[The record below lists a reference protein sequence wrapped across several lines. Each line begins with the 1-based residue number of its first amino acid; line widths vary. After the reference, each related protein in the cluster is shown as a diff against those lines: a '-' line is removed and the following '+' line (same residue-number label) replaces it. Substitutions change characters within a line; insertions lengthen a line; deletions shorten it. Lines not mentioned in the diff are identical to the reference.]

1 MDSKAATRTGTKEI
15 LKEYDFSFLKRFGQ
29 NFLVD
34 KNVLQKIVDAAE
46 VSEDDVVLEV
56 GPGIGT
62 LTAELAARACRV
74 IAVEID
80 ERLMMILEDTLKDYA
95 NVILIHQDIMKT
107 DIPALIDEY
116 KGDHTFKVVANLPYY
131 ITTPLV
137 MRLLGRALPIDSL
150 TVMIQKEVADRMQA
164 QPGSKDYGSLTLAV
178 QYYAVPEVVAQV
190 SPESFIPRPKVGS
203 AIVRLKRF
211 EEPPVKVKDPDFMF
225 HLIRATFQKRRKTLL
240 NSLTNTSEVSLDR
253 EKVAEAIKALDLP
266 PAVRGETLTL
276 SQFAALS
283 DLLCEV

>member
-80 ERLMMILEDTLKDYA
+80 ERLMTILEDTLKDYA

-253 EKVAEAIKALDLP
+253 EKVAQAIKALDLP

-276 SQFAALS
+276 SQFAVLS